1 MRRPTGTDAVRA
13 LNLLTI
19 DVAAI
24 TRSKSFLEVHFSKE
38 KNILIYIQIQLPQ
51 ELRKMLTSIT
61 LKIYG
66 QIHL

>member
-1 MRRPTGTDAVRA
+1 MRRPTGTNAVKA

-19 DVAAI
+19 AVAAI

>member
-19 DVAAI
+19 AVAAI
-24 TRSKSFLEVHFSKE
+24 TRSKSFLEIHFSKE